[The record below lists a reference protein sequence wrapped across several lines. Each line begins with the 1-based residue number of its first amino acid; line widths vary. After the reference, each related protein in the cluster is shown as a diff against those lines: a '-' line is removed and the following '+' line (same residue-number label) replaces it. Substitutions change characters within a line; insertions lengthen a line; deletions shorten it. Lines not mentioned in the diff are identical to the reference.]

1 MDEWMKEMDDEQMDE
16 WMKGMDD
23 EQMEEWMDEWKKGMG
38 NGGVDG

>member
-1 MDEWMKEMDDEQMDE
+1 MEE

-23 EQMEEWMDEWKKGMG
+23 EQMEEWMDEQMKGMG